1 MARLRVFQC
10 CAGNNQFE
18 TSKQVKRPFSNGNAH
33 FDLRHGIAEADYMLA
48 DALQTSDGGYI
59 ISYHLKKN
67 RKISYLDYSGRPV
80 WTIHLP
86 TSDNKIHLVDESH
99 LVNIEK

>member
-10 CAGNNQFE
+10 CASNNQFE
-18 TSKQVKRPFSNGNAH
+18 TGKQMKRPFSNGNAH
-33 FDLRHGIAEADYMLA
+33 FDPRHGIAEADYMLA
-48 DALQTSDGGYI
+48 DALFKQDGGYI

-80 WTIHLP
+80 WTNHLP